1 VSARSPAAPVVA
13 AGSKGD
19 RTRRRLLDAA
29 AAEVARLGPAGA
41 SLSGIAA
48 AAGLRTGS
56 VYFHFASKDE
66 LIATM
71 LEEGLRESLRVLEE
85 ALTAV
90 PDAADARA
98 RLRTA
103 IRAHLRSLHELDDYA
118 AVVLARGTS
127 RQVPAAVEFR
137 RLRERYGARWRDLVA
152 AAQSAGAIAG
162 GPDPA
167 QVRDLLFGA
176 MNSVLGRS
184 GWTPEGVAGSLERLV
199 GLA

>member
-1 VSARSPAAPVVA
+1 VT

-41 SLSGIAA
+41 GLGGIAA

-56 VYFHFASKDE
+56 IYFHFASKDE

-71 LEEGLRESLRVLEE
+71 LEEGLRESLRRLEE
-85 ALTAV
+85 ALAAV

-98 RLRTA
+98 RLRAA
-103 IRAHLRSLHELDDYA
+103 IRAHLRALHELDDYA
-118 AVVLARGTS
+118 AVVLDRGTS
-127 RQVPAAVEFR
+127 RAVPAAAEFR
-137 RLRERYGARWRDLVA
+137 ELRKQYGARWRELVA
-152 AAQSAGAIAG
+152 EAQAAGALA
-162 GPDPA
+162 PEVDPA
-167 QVRDLLFGA
+167 EVRDLLFGA
-176 MNSVLGRS
+176 LNSVLGRS
-184 GWTPEGVAGSLERLV
+184 GWTPDAVARSVERLI